1 MRYPPYKRPIEKVN
15 GNLYIVHAE
24 YPQHKIKNVSLL
36 KEWLGVDTVFR
47 QHSQNTY
54 VFCELIEDIEFEEL

>member
-1 MRYPPYKRPIEKVN
+1 MCIRDS
-15 GNLYIVHAE
+15 LYIVHAE
-24 YPQHKIKNVSLL
+24 YPQHKIKNVSLV